1 MAKQASRPGDQSSP
15 STRAAA
21 AAGARLTEACGWK
34 GHRAGDVGV
43 WPRHALVLVN
53 YGGGSGRQVLDMARR
68 IADSVAQ
75 RFDVALDMEPTVLGE
90 D

>member
-1 MAKQASRPGDQSSP
+1 MSLTSV
-15 STRAAA
+15 RAAA
-21 AAGARLTEACGWK
+21 AAPLGGRARLIEACGWK